1 MNTHFVYER
10 ILQVEG
16 KPDATVF
23 DSFAINKIIRTIHM
37 DDGRRLV
44 LLDDIH
50 ERAVETP
57 DINPK
62 TNKVVGTRRERNT
75 FQSEIY
81 LNEEDGNRLLTIIR
95 V

>member
-1 MNTHFVYER
+1 MNTHFIYDRV
-10 ILQVEG
+10 LEG
-16 KPDATVF
+16 DESKIVK

-57 DINPK
+57 IINPK
-62 TNKVVGTRRERNT
+62 TNKSSGVKRERNT

-81 LNEEDGNRLLTIIR
+81 LSEADGNRLLTIIEN
-95 V
+95 